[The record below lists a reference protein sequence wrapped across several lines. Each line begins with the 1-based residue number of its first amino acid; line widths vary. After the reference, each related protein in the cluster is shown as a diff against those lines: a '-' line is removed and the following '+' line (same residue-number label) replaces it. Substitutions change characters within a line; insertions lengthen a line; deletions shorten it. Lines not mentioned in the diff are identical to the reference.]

1 MEILQ
6 LTQQEPQMNVK
17 ASVLSRKSEE
27 TLKSQLDQQKSIVE
41 QRDPRKKPHT
51 DRSGGGGFFAFLK
64 CCMSP
69 KASNRGHPDAANPQ
83 RNPTLS
89 KAKTSMGS

>member
-1 MEILQ
+1 
-6 LTQQEPQMNVK
+6 MNVK

-27 TLKSQLDQQKSIVE
+27 TLKSQLESQKSIVE
-41 QRDPRKKPHT
+41 QRDPRKKPQS

-69 KASNRGHPDAANPQ
+69 KASNRGHQDAANSQ
-83 RNPTLS
+83 RHPNL
-89 KAKTSMGS
+89 